1 MSSYGQTP
9 PLDKWEQLDLKHRKA
24 MIQNDMCPQNS
35 PRGGERFSSPVL
47 FEEEKRQPVIHLPL
61 EAANGGNKTQTCTGS
76 KSRKLKPFLS

>member
-35 PRGGERFSSPVL
+35 PRGGGGRGFFL
-47 FEEEKRQPVIHLPL
+47 FEEEKRQSVIHLPL
-61 EAANGGNKTQTCTGS
+61 EAANGGNKTQTCTSS
-76 KSRKLKPFLS
+76 KSRKLKPFLP